1 MYQFRQYPIAGGL
14 MSYGIDLPD
23 AYRQAGVYA
32 GRLLKGEKVANLPVV
47 QPSKFEFVVNRKT
60 ANTLG
65 LTFPSGLLAIA
76 DEVIE

>member
-1 MYQFRQYPIAGGL
+1 